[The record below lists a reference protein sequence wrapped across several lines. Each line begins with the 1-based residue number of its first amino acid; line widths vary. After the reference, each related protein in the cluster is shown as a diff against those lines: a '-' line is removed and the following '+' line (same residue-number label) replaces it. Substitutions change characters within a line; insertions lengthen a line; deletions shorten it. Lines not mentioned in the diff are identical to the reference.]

1 MVEIKYT
8 VAIRTRG
15 YYISEIE
22 ANSIQEAKRLAEQDY
37 ASTSFGPLDCID
49 GETYSVT
56 DENDNTT
63 YFY

>member
-1 MVEIKYT
+1 MIEIKYT
-8 VAIRTRG
+8 VAIRVRG
-15 YYISEIE
+15 YYISEVD
-22 ANSIQEAKRLAEQDY
+22 ADSIQEAKKMVEKDY

-49 GETYSVT
+49 GEAYSIT